1 MAMVLSV
8 SERRACRAV
17 GQHRST
23 QRRPAP
29 PNPYRDRLVS
39 RMRELAVANPR
50 RGRRHIL
57 DLLHWEGWTIGTRLM
72 KRLWRMEDLL
82 VPQRRR
88 KRRRIGSGENGIV
101 RRRATTRN
109 EVWGVDFVSDRTA
122 DGRPLRMLV
131 VLDEFTRECL
141 AIEVGRSCRGEDV
154 AAVLDELTAIRG
166 APGHLRS
173 DNGPEFVSK
182 AVKRWCADAGTGTL
196 YIDPG
201 APWQNGIVE
210 SFNGRL
216 RDELLSSELFETLA
230 ETRHLVDRWRLHY
243 NHRRPQRALGKRTP
257 AAFAA
262 ACPALPALRL
272 AALACAAAS
281 PGAEASVTM
290 HGLSQGVDR

>member
-1 MAMVLSV
+1 MVLPV

-29 PNPYRDRLVS
+29 ANPCRDKLVS
-39 RMRELAVANPR
+39 RMRELAVVNPR

-57 DLLHWEGWTIGTRLM
+57 DLLHQEGWAIGTRLM
-72 KRLWRMEDLL
+72 KRLWRAEGLL
-82 VPQRRR
+82 VPQNRR
-88 KRRRIGSGENGIV
+88 KRRRIGCGEHGIV
-101 RRRATTRN
+101 RRRATMKD
-109 EVWGVDFVSDRTA
+109 EVWGMDFVSDRTA
-122 DGRPLRMLV
+122 DGRPLRLLV

-141 AIEVGRSCRGEDV
+141 AIEVGRRCRGADV
-154 AAVLDELTAIRG
+154 VAVLEELTEIRG
-166 APGHLRS
+166 APRHIRS

-182 AVKRWCADAGTGTL
+182 AVKGWCAESGTGTL

-230 ETRHLVDRWRLHY
+230 ETRYLVDRWRLHY

-262 ACPALPALRL
+262 ASPAMPPLRL
-272 AALACAAAS
+272 AALACAAAP
-281 PGAEASVTM
+281 PGTEQAGTM
-290 HGLSQGVDR
+290 LTLSQGVDR

>member
-1 MAMVLSV
+1 VAMVLPV
-8 SERRACRAV
+8 SERRACRVV

-23 QRRPAP
+23 HRRPAP
-29 PNPYRDRLVS
+29 VNPYRDRLVS

-50 RGRRHIL
+50 RGRRHIM
-57 DLLHWEGWTIGTRLM
+57 DLLHQEGWTIGTRLM
-72 KRLWRMEDLL
+72 KRLWRAEGLL
-82 VPQRRR
+82 VPQNRR
-88 KRRRIGSGENGIV
+88 KRQRIGTGQHGIV
-101 RRRATTRN
+101 RRRSTMKD
-109 EVWGVDFVSDRTA
+109 EVWGMDFVSDRTA

-141 AIEVGRSCRGEDV
+141 AIEVGRNCRGEDV
-154 AAVLDELTAIRG
+154 ATVLDELTAIRG
-166 APGHLRS
+166 APLHLRS

-182 AVKRWCADAGTGTL
+182 AVKRWCEESGTGAL

-230 ETRHLVDRWRLHY
+230 ETRYLVDRWRLHY

-257 AAFAA
+257 ARFAA
-262 ACPALPALRL
+262 ACPATPPLRL
-272 AALACAAAS
+272 ASLACAAAS
-281 PGAEASVTM
+281 PDTRGAGTM
-290 HGLSQGVDR
+290 LTLSQGVDR